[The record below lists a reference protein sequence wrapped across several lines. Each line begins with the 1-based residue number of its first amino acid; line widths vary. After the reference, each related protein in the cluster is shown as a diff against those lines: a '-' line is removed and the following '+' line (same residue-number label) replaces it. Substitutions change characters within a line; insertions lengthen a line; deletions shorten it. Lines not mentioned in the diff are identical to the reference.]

1 MTVLPQFL
9 AQQLLRN
16 KLKCVDVGA
25 RGGLQG
31 SWARFGEFI
40 ETDALEPDPAAC
52 AREKNAAR
60 PGEHWFPI
68 GFAGTSGKHALYVL
82 GKPSGSSLYPPNPP
96 VIGEFATESYR
107 RLDKVVEID
116 ALSFSDFI
124 RQEARPLPNLIKLDT
139 QGSELDILRSLED
152 AHWSDLLAVQTEI
165 EFIEMYKGQHLF
177 ADVDHFMKSKG
188 FILYDLLPV
197 RSYRSGGDETHYYLK
212 KHLGIGR
219 NRRDISCRL
228 IAGDAFYLRP
238 LPEVL
243 ATRDIGLFSKAFLIL
258 LIYRCLDE
266 ALWLVETGHQQ
277 GLLSRA
283 DLEAA
288 ISCVRAVAPRPS
300 LRQRTD
306 VIGKWARKL
315 CRWAGIGQARKAEYW
330 LDRKW
335 DY

>member
-1 MTVLPQFL
+1 MTALPHFL
-9 AQQLLRN
+9 AEKLKRD

-31 SWARFGEFI
+31 SWARFRDFI
-40 ETDALEPDPAAC
+40 ETDALEPDPVAC
-52 AREKNAAR
+52 ARERNAAR
-60 PGEHWFPI
+60 RGEHWFPI
-68 GFAGTSGKHALYVL
+68 GLAGTSGKHSLHVL

-124 RQEARPLPNLIKLDT
+124 REEARPLPNLIKFDT
-139 QGSELDILRSLED
+139 QGSELDILRSLQDE
-152 AHWSDLLAVQTEI
+152 HWADLLAVQTEI
-165 EFIEMYKGQHLF
+165 EFVELYKGQHLF
-177 ADVDHFMKSKG
+177 ADVDLFMKSKG

-228 IAGDAFYLRP
+228 IAGDALYLRP
-238 LPEVL
+238 LPEIL
-243 ATRDIGLFSKAFLIL
+243 AKCDLSLFSKSFLSL

-266 ALWLVETGHQQ
+266 ALWLLETGQQQ
-277 GLLSRA
+277 GLLSRN

-288 ISCVRAVAPRPS
+288 ISFIRAIAPRPS

-306 VIGKWARKL
+306 AVGKWARKIY
-315 CRWAGIGQARKAEYW
+315 RWVGVGQAKKAEYW

>member
-1 MTVLPQFL
+1 M
-9 AQQLLRN
+9 
-16 KLKCVDVGA
+16 
-25 RGGLQG
+25 
-31 SWARFGEFI
+31 
-40 ETDALEPDPAAC
+40 LEPDPAAC

-60 PGEHWFPI
+60 PDEHWFQS

-96 VIGEFATESYR
+96 VIEEFATESYR

-124 RQEARPLPNLIKLDT
+124 RQEARLLPNLIKLDT

-188 FILYDLLPV
+188 FILYYLLPV
-197 RSYRSGGDETHYYLK
+197 RSYRSDGDETHYHLKKYLDYLK
-212 KHLGIGR
+212 KHLGIDR
-219 NRRDISCRL
+219 NRRDISCRP

-283 DLEAA
+283 DLEAV
-288 ISCVRAVAPRPS
+288 ISSIRAVAPRPS
-300 LRQRTD
+300 LRQRTGA
-306 VIGKWARKL
+306 VGKWARKL
-315 CRWAGIGQARKAEYW
+315 YRWAGIGQAR
-330 LDRKW
+330 
-335 DY
+335 